1 MVGLVELKN
10 NLNSQNLCHRK
21 EKDMDIGNALCLRE
35 TATTIILAEIA
46 QIFSVKTGIWL
57 SFDGQLLPVQPTHQN
72 D

>member
-1 MVGLVELKN
+1 
-10 NLNSQNLCHRK
+10 
-21 EKDMDIGNALCLRE
+21 MDIGNALCLRE